1 MCKLK
6 AVKSVVNKFLSGV
19 CCRKNKFL
27 WLVASNI
34 RLAKENKFMRC
45 RQFVVQKFQAQLLTL
60 ERVMKIRVMWFFGA
74 VNFFSLYFLALRGLN
89 RGKNR
94 LLAFNLAKFSKE
106 KKL

>member
-1 MCKLK
+1 M
-6 AVKSVVNKFLSGV
+6 
-19 CCRKNKFL
+19 
-27 WLVASNI
+27 ASDI
-34 RLAKENKFMRC
+34 RLAKENKFMKC

>member
-6 AVKSVVNKFLSGV
+6 AVKSVVNKSLSGV
-19 CCRKNKFL
+19 CCRKKQ
-27 WLVASNI
+27 VS
-34 RLAKENKFMRC
+34 LACGIKYKACKENKFMRC
-45 RQFVVQKFQAQLLTL
+45 RQFVVQKFQLLTI
-60 ERVMKIRVMWFFGA
+60 ERVMKIRVVWFFGA